1 MWGVNNV
8 TVDTQVYT
16 APEGV
21 VSLASHWDN
30 LQTFLD
36 APVAKFDW
44 IVSCVENLLSN
55 SSLYMPIATQG
66 ETPVAIAPLAKPDSF
81 FRAIRQIGVDRHG
94 EPEDFVYRDVESL
107 EMLSSALARDKI
119 PLLLMRIPEESP
131 VVDAIKKSYRG
142 KGLINCRPQVSC
154 PFIEIDADEKQTVSN
169 LSSRLRSD
177 LRRARRKAETFGEVS
192 FEIHAPA
199 SQEELAPLWK
209 ESLRIEA
216 AGWKGRGQ
224 TALAEDQG
232 MSSFFLSYLGRAC
245 KKGILRICFMKINDQ
260 SVAMQIAIESS
271 NRFWLLKI
279 GYDETFA
286 NCSPGMLLML
296 ETLQHAARNKLRSY
310 EFLGTSNEW
319 TRRWTKKER
328 NNVTVRVYPYTAKG
342 IAILVHDTGY
352 FLWRRM
358 TAKLRKGK

>member
-1 MWGVNNV
+1 M

-16 APEGV
+16 TPEGV

-44 IVSCVENLLSN
+44 IVSCVENLLSD
-55 SSLYMPIATQG
+55 SSLYIPIASEG
-66 ETPVAIAPLAKPDSF
+66 ETPVAIAPLAKPDRLFS
-81 FRAIRQIGVDRHG
+81 AIRQIGVDRHG
-94 EPEDFVYRDVESL
+94 EPEDFVYQDLESL
-107 EMLSSALARDKI
+107 EKLSNALARAKV

-131 VVDAIKKSYRG
+131 VVNALKKSYKG
-142 KGLINCRPQVSC
+142 KALVNCRSQVSC
-154 PFIEIDADEKQTVSN
+154 PFIDINAGEEKAPDN

-192 FEIHAPA
+192 FEIHSPT
-199 SQEELAPLWK
+199 SQEELTPLWK

-224 TALAEDQG
+224 TALAADQS
-232 MSSFFLSYLGRAC
+232 MSSFFLSYLDRAC

-260 SVAMQIAIESS
+260 AVATQIAIESS

-296 ETLQHAARNKLRSY
+296 ETLKHAARNDLRSY
-310 EFLGTSNEW
+310 EFLGASNEW
-319 TRRWTKKER
+319 TRRWTKNER
-328 NNVTVRVYPYTAKG
+328 NNITVRVYPYTVKG
-342 IAILVHDTGY
+342 IAILVHDIGY

-358 TAKLRKGK
+358 IIRLKKGE